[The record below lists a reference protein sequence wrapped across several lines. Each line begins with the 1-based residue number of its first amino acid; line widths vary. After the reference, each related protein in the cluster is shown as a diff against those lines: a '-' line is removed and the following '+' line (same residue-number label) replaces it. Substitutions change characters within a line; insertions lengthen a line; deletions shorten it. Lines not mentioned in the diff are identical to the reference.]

1 MTVESSRLPVWVAGL
16 FFVVVSLLAA
26 PMGAWVYDALA
37 DGGGAAASTMV
48 TPDAIS
54 DSVAATAAEFRVDES
69 GSATYSIPIYGVPGT
84 AGVAPRISLN
94 YSSQGG
100 YGPLGKGWSIGG
112 VSSITRCRATR
123 EAGDFIGAATLDGNP
138 TPINFSAT
146 DRYCLD
152 GARLLTVSNTP
163 ACAAV
168 SGMSVQQLRTEIESF
183 QRVCA
188 YMPTSSVNGPVFFT
202 IERKDGSISWYG
214 DRDNNATA
222 NRADGYVETNAP
234 GHTAKALFWAQTR
247 FQDSTGNY
255 IDYIYLENHGSAAGP
270 AEHLIQEVR
279 YTGKT
284 VLAGQTGSAL
294 APYAKI
300 QFNYTSL
307 PSAEWSQGYVSGGTR
322 TQRWRLTGITS
333 CATAGSVGAACA
345 TASQARHYNLTYAAS
360 PSGSRLGVLTRLQEC
375 RDNST
380 GAVCMRPTD
389 FAWSSGKYEF
399 ATTEPA
405 TVLPTSSS
413 SFEGF
418 KLADVDGDGRQDMVY
433 FKDAWDSSCGTEYL
447 YVVYSSMSDDLY
459 NTSDFVQSSGAICTP
474 NELMYEGWASEGSWH
489 LFDYNGDGRDDLFV
503 RGAGSWVV
511 YPSQGRSGNMN
522 FVTGTN
528 LIASLSPAIPVMD
541 GTTSQPQLA
550 DLNGDGLTDVV
561 YPSGGV
567 MRARLMERQSS
578 GFGWGTERTVAV
590 DQASLGPESPEC
602 SEAGNYCTRS
612 ISSLPTPKTGF
623 LQLADFNGDAASDLL
638 IAVTN
643 TIHYDPMLC
652 DPLLVERA
660 SMAGSSTGQ
669 ANLSEVGE
677 SEPMWAVLPYTD
689 ESSSDPGP
697 VASNAQMAP
706 PDNCVRSATSRMI
719 HAFSV
724 QALTATT
731 VGIGS
736 YAPIVS
742 SSVDAL
748 RLIDANGDGLTEV
761 AYRYS
766 SDNHWRYMINSGKG
780 MTGWADLG
788 DYGSEWA
795 QVQFVD
801 VNGDG
806 RTDLLP
812 LATVGGDRVYQ
823 VRLAQPGGGFAA
835 ATAMPGGRAVYCGG
849 VCNVNQFAGQFADF
863 DGDGNLDFMS
873 IYFGSNPH
881 LYVDRASS
889 RYTPR
894 DVITRITNGLG
905 AETDIVYAP
914 LTFKDVYRRANSSR
928 NGLNWGRGS
937 PVLDLLAPSYI
948 VARASSSA
956 PQAGLPAAKA
966 TVHYRYNGG
975 RVQAGGRGFLGFDT
989 IETIDGN
996 QIGGHVV
1003 TSTVYA
1009 QNFPFVGMPVQTVK
1023 RTVSGAAYIVPT
1035 CLNGIIANAC
1045 FTTPGTAHSALGG
1058 SWFSDNHQSW
1068 EMAPATGLS
1077 SFVPIEVRTA
1087 GTEELLRDPFSG
1099 HQTSR
1104 VVTTFDYGTYGNVS
1118 ATSVDTF
1125 DGTQTAPMSTVLT
1138 SNTYSDDPSMW
1149 RLGRLQAST
1158 VTHRRPGAADV
1169 VRTSNFA
1176 YNTGGAYT
1184 GLLTA
1189 ERSQMNGAATLD
1201 LRKGYSYD
1209 VYGNRTLSET
1219 CAGPAV
1225 VGCWSSIN
1233 FHPATPTLIQRYSKI
1248 NYDSVGRYP
1257 VRTIEPFWSGTG
1269 VVEKITQQVVTRN
1282 LFGDVTQAYNVNGV
1296 DTLAVTGTLGR
1307 PYYSW
1312 TETVP
1317 GSVPGDAAGGVSS
1330 FTTYRFC
1337 GAGTNQ
1343 VNCPAGAKFRQQVSV
1358 DASARQWTYFDV
1370 LGRPIMQA
1378 SETFNV
1384 GMSGQDVS
1392 ATCTTYDGV
1401 GRASK
1406 VSNPFFL
1413 AGTANAD
1420 GPTGLDAVCTASTR
1434 LWTTTTYD
1442 LLGRMTQVETPDP
1455 AGTPAV
1461 VSTAYYGTDTGVF
1474 DASGNST
1481 NSVRNGKG
1489 ELIQVVDA
1497 NGLVMNYAYYA
1508 DGTLKSVSRD
1518 AGRGAVVNSFV
1529 YDVLGRKVQ
1538 QNDPDSGVTM
1548 FEYNALGEL
1557 TAQIDANGN
1566 RVENE
1571 IDARGRVWR
1580 KTVKTPAGA
1589 VETQTTFEFDTA
1601 ANGVGQLAS
1610 ETITGTY
1617 AAWSG
1622 QTGLAH
1628 GYSRTFSYDTLG
1640 RPLGT
1645 TTTIDGTAYASLAH
1659 YDSLGRVYRA
1669 MDGSGRWIK
1678 IEFNARGQTL
1688 EVCNSIETDTAP
1700 ACPADANN
1708 YVTTLATDA
1717 WGHVVKERRGNS
1729 TALEVNRSYY
1739 DQNGRVAE
1747 ICGGGATCNL
1757 MKEIYA
1763 WDKNGNLGVHT
1774 KEGRYA
1780 ELFVYDALN
1789 RLVEGRMTMQG
1800 NVTANV
1806 VTLAVEYDR
1815 LGNICRRQS
1824 SGWATRDYTYQGRSG
1839 CGMGGT
1845 GGSLYGSGGTGTAGP
1860 HRIADLVAG
1869 AGHLYYYQDAAGNEI
1884 SAGGDRTTKYSGAGQ
1899 AIEVV
1904 KSSGTRVRFWY
1915 GPDGQRYKQQD
1926 HAGKVT
1932 LYVGGVEVV
1941 KQGAATTYRRY
1952 VAGVLL
1958 QTSTSATGA
1967 ATNYYLFHDQLGSV
1981 VRIANASGGVVNTL
1995 DYQALG
2001 GRRDPATQ
2009 GPNAPAPAL
2018 TARGFT
2024 GHEMLDTVGL
2034 VHMNARLYDTYT
2046 GRFLQPDPLVQSP
2059 GSAQSWNA
2067 YTYVL
2072 NNPHKYTDPT
2082 GMFSIAGLFG
2092 GGITG
2097 HLLQSWAMHNYVN
2110 KGLIRGAMRSI
2121 GPNATGLAVGIGCSF
2136 AGGWGILC
2144 AAGGSYD
2151 AARAFGASSSDAR
2164 KAGVK
2169 GAFSAAVS
2177 YGISVYG
2184 ADLSAGERAFVSGLA
2199 GGITEELSGGKF
2211 GHGFIAAGATS
2222 LVMPNLGYVQ
2232 NDVGRTVLGA
2242 IIGGTISEAT
2252 GGKFANGAVSGA
2264 FSAAMMQTKS
2274 RSRNFSDAD
2283 NGKGGFDAS
2292 GAPEEIKQLL
2302 SNSETRAEGLRRM
2315 SQMSGKL
2322 WQDDMIKYVND
2333 LGPLV
2338 EYGRA
2343 AAGVSNGIATFYKNA
2358 FDGHTYWNLY
2368 SMVEHEYSHWLEWRF
2383 DLPGS
2388 QNAVLSEQNA
2398 YRNQTNNIYF
2408 DRATPSYRG
2417 HIINMSNIYNRLMV
2431 PSCAHTNSC

>member
-202 IERKDGSISWYG
+202 VERKDGSISWYG

-638 IAVTN
+638 ITVTS

-689 ESSSDPGP
+689 ESSSDPGL
-697 VASNAQMAP
+697 VASNVQMAP

-849 VCNVNQFAGQFADF
+849 ICNVNQFAGQFADF

-996 QIGGHVV
+996 QTGGHVV

-1009 QNFPFVGMPVQTVK
+1009 QNFPFVGMPVQTIK

-1045 FTTPGTAHSALGG
+1045 FATPGSVHASLGG
-1058 SWFSDNHQSW
+1058 SWFSDNRHTW
-1068 EMAPATGLS
+1068 EVAPASLAS
-1077 SFVPIEVRTA
+1077 QVPLEVRTS
-1087 GTEELLRDPFSG
+1087 GTEELLRDPFAG
-1099 HQTSR
+1099 MQNSR
-1104 VVTTFDYGTYGNVS
+1104 VVTTFDYGAYGNVI

-1125 DGTQTAPMSTVLT
+1125 NGTETVPMSTVIT
-1138 SNTYSDDPSMW
+1138 GNTYTDNAAMW
-1149 RLGRLQAST
+1149 RLGRLTASS
-1158 VTHRRPGAADV
+1158 VTHRRPGVTDV
-1169 VRTSNFA
+1169 VRVSSFA
-1176 YNTGGAYT
+1176 YDTAGPYT
-1184 GLLTA
+1184 GLMTV
-1189 ERSQMNGAATLD
+1189 ERSQGARGAALD
-1201 LRKGYSYD
+1201 LRKEYTYD
-1209 VYGNRTLSET
+1209 AFGNKTAAET
-1219 CAGPAV
+1219 CADPATA
-1225 VGCWSSIN
+1225 CTTAIN
-1233 FHPATPTLIQRYSKI
+1233 FRPATPTLIQRYSKTT
-1248 NYDSVGRYP
+1248 YDSRGRFP
-1257 VRTIEPFWSGTG
+1257 VSTVEPFWSGTG
-1269 VVEKITQQVVTRN
+1269 VVEKTTQRVVTRN

-1296 DTLAVTGTLGR
+1296 DTLAVSGTLGR

-1337 GAGTNQ
+1337 GTGTNQ
-1343 VNCPAGAKFRQQVSV
+1343 VNCPAGAKFRQQVSA
-1358 DASARQWTYFDV
+1358 DASPRQWTYFDL

-1384 GMSGQDVS
+1384 GVIGQDVS
-1392 ATCTTYDGV
+1392 ATCTAYDGV
-1401 GRASK
+1401 GRVSK

-1420 GPTGLDAVCTASTR
+1420 GPTGLDAVCTSTAR
-1434 LWTTTTYD
+1434 LWATTTYD
-1442 LLGRMTQVETPDP
+1442 LLGRVTQVEAPDP
-1455 AGTPAV
+1455 SGTPAV
-1461 VSTAYYGTDTGVF
+1461 VVTEYSGRTTGVA
-1474 DASGNST
+1474 DANGNLTS
-1481 NSVRNGKG
+1481 SVRNGKG
-1489 ELIQVVDA
+1489 ELTQVVDA
-1497 NGLVMNYAYYA
+1497 NDLAMNYAYFA

-1529 YDVLGRKVQ
+1529 YDLAGRKIQ
-1538 QNDPDSGVTM
+1538 QNDPDSGITT

-1610 ETITGTY
+1610 EMITGTY
-1617 AAWSG
+1617 APWSG
-1622 QTGLAH
+1622 QTGLGH
-1628 GYSRTFSYDTLG
+1628 SYSRTYSYDTFG
-1640 RPLGT
+1640 RGIGT
-1645 TTTIDGTAYASLAH
+1645 SITIDGTAYSSAVV
-1659 YDSLGRVYRA
+1659 YNDLGQVWKTQDA
-1669 MDGSGRWIK
+1669 SGRW
-1678 IEFNARGQTL
+1678 NMNQYTARGQL
-1688 EVCNSIETDTAP
+1688 QAVCPTTATATNTGCPGSTISTDPNARTP
-1700 ACPADANN
+1700 L
-1708 YVTTLATDA
+1708 VVMKTDA
-1717 WGHVVKERRGNS
+1717 WGHVIQERRGQS
-1729 TALEVNRSYY
+1729 TALEVSRDYY
-1739 DQNGRVAE
+1739 AENGRVAE
-1747 ICGGGATCNL
+1747 ICGGSATCGL
-1757 MKEIYA
+1757 MREVYA
-1763 WDKNGNLGVHT
+1763 WDKNGNLSTQGKV
-1774 KEGRYA
+1774 GRYA
-1780 ELFVYDALN
+1780 QRFRYDALN
-1789 RLVEGRMTMQG
+1789 RLTHSYATEID
-1800 NVTANV
+1800 AV
-1806 VTLAVEYDR
+1806 VTDTLLHWAQFDV
-1815 LGNICRRQS
+1815 LGNICAKTYGATG
-1824 SGWATRDYTYQGRSG
+1824 SGMSYTGRAG
-1839 CGMGGT
+1839 CGVNTGNGG
-1845 GGSLYGSGGTGTAGP
+1845 GGTGTVGP
-1860 HRIADLVAG
+1860 HQLSQVHG
-1869 AGHLYYYQDAAGNEI
+1869 GTSSGYFYYDAAGNQTLYDR
-1884 SAGGDRTTKYSGAGQ
+1884 SGTASDRTISYNAASQ
-1899 AIEVV
+1899 AIEVRV
-1904 KSSGTRVRFWY
+1904 GDVAAPSLRVRFWY

-1926 HAGKVT
+1926 QSGKVT

-1941 KQGAATTYRRY
+1941 KQGTATTFRRY
-1952 VAGVLL
+1952 VAGVQL
-1958 QTSTSATGA
+1958 QTVSGSTVSTK
-1967 ATNYYLFHDQLGSV
+1967 YLFHDQLGSIA
-1981 VRIANASGGVVNTL
+1981 RIANPDGTAAEGGDYSEFGERRSYTDPTASGG
-1995 DYQALG
+1995 AMA
-2001 GRRDPATQ
+2001 AT
-2009 GPNAPAPAL
+2009 P
-2018 TARGFT
+2018 RGYT
-2024 GHEMLDTVGL
+2024 GHEMLDGVGL
-2034 VHMNARLYDTYT
+2034 VHMNARLYDPIV
-2046 GRFLQPDPLVQSP
+2046 GRFVQPDPLIQSP
-2059 GSAQSWNA
+2059 GNAQSWNA

-2082 GMFSIAGLFG
+2082 GMFSWDHFFLNPLSSVIRGVMSGMSSTAHGVGLFG
-2092 GGITG
+2092 
-2097 HLLQSWAMHNYVN
+2097 
-2110 KGLIRGAMRSI
+2110 
-2121 GPNATGLAVGIGCSF
+2121 CSQIP
-2136 AGGWGILC
+2136 AGWGIAC
-2144 AAGGSYD
+2144 AGGANYD
-2151 AARAFGASSSDAR
+2151 YVRANGGSVSDAR
-2164 KAGVK
+2164 KAGVNA
-2169 GAFSAAVS
+2169 AFSAAVF
-2177 YGISVYG
+2177 YGI
-2184 ADLSAGERAFVSGLA
+2184 GEYFEGVSGGGKLTTGQTAAKVLAHGIA
-2199 GGITEELSGGKF
+2199 GGVVSRLNGGSFGSGF
-2211 GHGFIAAGATS
+2211 AAAGFSELAA
-2222 LVMPNLGYVQ
+2222 PQIGQ
-2232 NDVGRTVLGA
+2232 IGQPFAETVVAA
-2242 IIGGTISEAT
+2242 IVGGTASKLS
-2252 GGKFANGAVSGA
+2252 GGKFANGAVTAA
-2264 FSAAMMQTKS
+2264 FAYAFNRLKH
-2274 RSRNFSDAD
+2274 
-2283 NGKGGFDAS
+2283 
-2292 GAPEEIKQLL
+2292 EEQLVD
-2302 SNSETRAEGLRRM
+2302 SFE
-2315 SQMSGKL
+2315 
-2322 WQDDMIKYVND
+2322 
-2333 LGPLV
+2333 
-2338 EYGRA
+2338 
-2343 AAGVSNGIATFYKNA
+2343 
-2358 FDGHTYWNLY
+2358 
-2368 SMVEHEYSHWLEWRF
+2368 
-2383 DLPGS
+2383 DLPGLPKG
-2388 QNAVLSEQNA
+2388 VG
-2398 YRNQTNNIYF
+2398 YF
-2408 DRATPSYRG
+2408 DRDGNFVYAAEGWERVERYTGAQRVAHHNLTSFNATEIDLGDVASLPAKNPWTIVVAEGVKVALPSLVFGTQRGQLEMLVQVGYRHVLYRDPG
-2417 HIINMSNIYNRLMV
+2417 GGGVVNQSPMFRHGIIWTRETYWKPYYMV
-2431 PSCAHTNSC
+2431 PESSRFGVRICWDCSK